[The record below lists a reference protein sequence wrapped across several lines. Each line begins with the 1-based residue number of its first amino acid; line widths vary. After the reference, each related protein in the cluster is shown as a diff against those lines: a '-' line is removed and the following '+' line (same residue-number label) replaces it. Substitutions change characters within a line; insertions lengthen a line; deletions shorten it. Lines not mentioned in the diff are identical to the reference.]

1 MPDVS
6 EIRIVI
12 EKAGSAAGRRAR
24 KMEKKIEEKIVET
37 RHPSTSGWRVRRRA
51 LEMRWPEKDGL
62 GIARALIDLE
72 DALHQRACIL
82 DGVVNPASVWPDP
95 EHEPEALQLVA
106 KPSAV

>member
-1 MPDVS
+1 V
-6 EIRIVI
+6 
-12 EKAGSAAGRRAR
+12 
-24 KMEKKIEEKIVET
+24 IEEKIVET

-95 EHEPEALQLVA
+95 EHEPEAEAIALERAADDVTARADELSRMLPV
-106 KPSAV
+106 S